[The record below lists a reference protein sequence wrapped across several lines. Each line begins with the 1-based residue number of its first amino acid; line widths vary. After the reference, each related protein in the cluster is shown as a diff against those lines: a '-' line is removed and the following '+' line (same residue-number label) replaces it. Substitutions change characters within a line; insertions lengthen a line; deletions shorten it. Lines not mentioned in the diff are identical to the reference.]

1 MEPELVYDSSEQSP
15 SPRDTISP
23 CPGGSMESL
32 DGVINKH
39 NQEPG
44 QARGGVTTV
53 AVGLICFN
61 LVLDV
66 QYISLTPG
74 GRRTLARGSR
84 PGLGGGH
91 RQTLSLS
98 PVTQHSSAL

>member
-1 MEPELVYDSSEQSP
+1 
-15 SPRDTISP
+15 
-23 CPGGSMESL
+23 MESL

-66 QYISLTPG
+66 QYISQTPG